1 MDNTILV
8 VQGAPDNMAL
18 ILRTIG
24 EAGVVSEVIT
34 VRDGEEALDYLFAR
48 GRYAGRDVRVQP
60 QLVLLDLALPRI
72 GGLELLHRLRQDERT
87 RLLRVVALSSSDQPP
102 NVAEAYRAGASS
114 YIHKPTDPAQFAEAI
129 RRTIVYWLT
138 VNEPP
143 PEGRI
148 ERRGSGDIFR
158 GAWFRAPMIDH
169 RKLRRATA
177 LVGVG
182 ALLMASRRGRRR
194 MKTQRRLRQRAT

>member
-1 MDNTILV
+1 LDNIILV
-8 VQGAPDNMAL
+8 AQGDPDDMAL
-18 ILRTIG
+18 IRRAIG
-24 EAGVVSEVIT
+24 EAGVVSEIIT
-34 VRDGEEALDYLFAR
+34 VCDGEKALDYLFAR
-48 GRYAGRDVRVQP
+48 GSYAGRDVRVQP

-72 GGLELLHRLRQDERT
+72 GGLELLHRLRQDEHT
-87 RLLRVVALSSSDQPP
+87 RLLRVVTVSSSDQPP
-102 NVAEAYRAGASS
+102 DVTEAYKAGANS

-158 GAWFRAPMIDH
+158 GAWFRAPMMDH

-182 ALLMASRRGRRR
+182 ALLIASRRGRHR
-194 MKTQRRLRQRAT
+194 MKTWRRLRQRAA